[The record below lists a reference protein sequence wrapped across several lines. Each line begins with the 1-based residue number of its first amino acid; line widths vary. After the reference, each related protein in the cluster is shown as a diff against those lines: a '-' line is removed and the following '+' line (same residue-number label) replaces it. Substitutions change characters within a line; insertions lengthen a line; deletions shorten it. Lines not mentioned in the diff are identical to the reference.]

1 MGLLIEGKWHDRW
14 YDTDNNRGEFK
25 REQSQFRGQIGSDEF
40 PAEADRYHL
49 YVSLACPWAHRALI
63 FRRLKK
69 LESLISVSVVSPIML
84 EHGWTFDIDQGSS
97 GDPLHNAKYL
107 HELYTRN
114 QQDYSGRVTVPVL
127 WDKKQQRIV
136 NNESADIIRQ
146 FNYAFADLAEKTHDY
161 YPESL
166 QADINAIND
175 EIYNKVNNGVYRCGF
190 ATTQQAYEDAYEAL
204 FSALDTI
211 ENQLDTQR
219 FLCGDTISEADWRLF
234 TTLIRFD
241 AVYHGHFK
249 CNRQRLEDY
258 PHLSNYLRHLYQW
271 PGVADTVDFS
281 HIKRHYYI
289 SHPMIN
295 PTQVVPVG
303 PDIDYS
309 RPHNRN
315 E

>member
-1 MGLLIEGKWHDRW
+1 MGLLIDGKWHDRW
-14 YDTDNNRGEFK
+14 YDTENNQGEFK

-40 PAEADRYHL
+40 PTEADRYHL

-114 QQDYSGRVTVPVL
+114 QHDYSGRVTLPVL

-146 FNYAFADLAEKTHDY
+146 FNYAFADLAEKTPDY

-166 QADINAIND
+166 QADIDAIND

-190 ATTQQAYEDAYEAL
+190 ATTQQAYEDAYDAL
-204 FSALDTI
+204 FAALDTI
-211 ENQLDTQR
+211 ENQLGTQR

-281 HIKRHYYI
+281 HIKRHYYV

>member
-1 MGLLIEGKWHDRW
+1 MGLLIDGKWHDRW
-14 YDTDNNRGEFK
+14 YDTENNQGEFK

-84 EHGWTFDIDQGSS
+84 EHGWTFDIDQGSN

-114 QQDYSGRVTVPVL
+114 QHDYSGRVTVPVL

-146 FNYAFADLAEKTHDY
+146 FNDAFADLAEKTQDY

-166 QADINAIND
+166 QADIDAIND

-204 FSALDTI
+204 FSTLDTI
-211 ENQLDTQR
+211 ESQLGTQR

-281 HIKRHYYI
+281 HIKRHYYV

-303 PDIDYS
+303 PDIDYR

-315 E
+315 Q

>member
-1 MGLLIEGKWHDRW
+1 MGLLIDGKWHDLW
-14 YDTDNNRGEFK
+14 YDTDNNQGEFK

-114 QQDYSGRVTVPVL
+114 QHDYSGRVTVPVL

-146 FNYAFADLAEKTHDY
+146 FNDAFADLAEKTPDY

-166 QADINAIND
+166 QADIDAIND

-204 FSALDTI
+204 FAALDTI
-211 ENQLDTQR
+211 ENQLGTQR

-258 PHLSNYLRHLYQW
+258 PHLSNYLRHLYKW

>member
-1 MGLLIEGKWHDRW
+1 MGLLIDGKWHDRW
-14 YDTDNNRGEFK
+14 YDTENNRGEFK

-97 GDPLHNAKYL
+97 GDPLHNAQYL

-146 FNYAFADLAEKTHDY
+146 FNYAFADLAEKTQDY

-166 QADINAIND
+166 QADIDAIND

-204 FSALDTI
+204 FSTLDTI
-211 ENQLDTQR
+211 ENQLGTQR
-219 FLCGDTISEADWRLF
+219 FLCGDTVSEADWRLF

-281 HIKRHYYI
+281 HIKRHYYV

-303 PDIDYS
+303 PDIDYR

-315 E
+315 Q

>member
-1 MGLLIEGKWHDRW
+1 MGLLIDGKWHDLW
-14 YDTDNNRGEFK
+14 YDTDNNQGEFK

-114 QQDYSGRVTVPVL
+114 QHDYSGRVTVPVL

-146 FNYAFADLAEKTHDY
+146 FNDAFADLAEKTPDY

-166 QADINAIND
+166 QADIDAIND

-204 FSALDTI
+204 FAALDTI
-211 ENQLDTQR
+211 ENQLGTQR

>member
-1 MGLLIEGKWHDRW
+1 MGLLIDGKWHDRW
-14 YDTDNNRGEFK
+14 YDTDNNQGEFK

-63 FRRLKK
+63 FRHLKK

-84 EHGWTFDIDQGSS
+84 EHGWTFDVDQGSS

-114 QQDYSGRVTVPVL
+114 QHDYSGRVTVPVL

-146 FNYAFADLAEKTHDY
+146 FNGAFADLAEKTPDY

-166 QADINAIND
+166 QADIDAIND

-190 ATTQQAYEDAYEAL
+190 ATTQQAYEDAYDAL
-204 FSALDTI
+204 FLTLDTI
-211 ENQLDTQR
+211 ENQLGTQR

-281 HIKRHYYI
+281 HIKRHYYV